1 MYLWLYDENEL
12 YLNFVCNLSIW
23 WTIFWYCFWFG
34 CQVSENDHFWIFEQ
48 YRKAYKWSVS
58 ALVGYYAG
66 EGFCTR
72 RAAWL
77 GTQTNFSWT
86 SASTLDGEVSFE
98 VLMKI
103 FKQVFVC
110 MCFEICIIIRI
121 YHANM
126 YNFSGHIFLWYQSL
140 QVWFIKLYKIEIYH
154 PWWLTLLFIQ
164 IVRQLLE
171 EMKKSLVSSCS
182 GYFLFYS
189 FKMILFDPWYHYVQS
204 VKYVCE
210 KLALW
215 AKVWMLDDAS
225 SWQVACA
232 ITSWPWNG
240 GDYVLIIKFHN
251 TVNMLN
257 QG

>member
-1 MYLWLYDENEL
+1 MECQRSCWLLCRGRLL
-12 YLNFVCNLSIW
+12 YSKGCMVGNSDQLFVDLGFHAGWRSK
-23 WTIFWYCFWFG
+23 FWG
-34 CQVSENDHFWIFEQ
+34 
-48 YRKAYKWSVS
+48 
-58 ALVGYYAG
+58 
-66 EGFCTR
+66 
-72 RAAWL
+72 
-77 GTQTNFSWT
+77 
-86 SASTLDGEVSFE
+86 FE